1 MSTQDIHKLSS
12 VLRSIEIIEEKTN
25 ILHSQYAES
34 LNETDNQHSIIIDDS
49 NIHLQLF
56 FQHFEQLLQLDIKNR
71 KSLLNTT
78 SNKQSYWNFFSVALK
93 ESKALYDTVLYVLN
107 SQEVK
112 TSTGRGRLFLRF
124 CLQNHR
130 LGDVVQ
136 HSFMMTKT
144 VNQFYIDECFWTTP
158 SYMNRIVQALY
169 QLNDLRY
176 DLLSKAHYQLDI
188 CWPTAESTEHRPKTL
203 SDAALRMRNISVSS
217 LISMSSVD
225 SQSIVSVLPNTS
237 TTIPILPTIFHNL
250 ESSINDGSAAQSL
263 SSVDEDPENTIIY
276 WKQKYHEL
284 EMQLQTQHP
293 SNDVEI
299 QCSSNE
305 NGNSHESTD
314 KETVD
319 KLNSENEKLQIQI
332 NSLNEEISNL
342 NLQLLSAF
350 TEPSTTTTTD
360 TMKDY
365 ESQLAQYQ
373 SEIENKD
380 ILINEL
386 QQKYTEQTQELQLM
400 QEQNLS
406 YSNEQN
412 QQIELLKIELEKS
425 KNLLEDERL
434 LMENERNKRN
444 TIQEKLEITLQER
457 TLDFEEMKR
466 RLVKAVREKAEL
478 FDTMHS
484 YEIKLE
490 EQQAKKWVPD
500 EEVLNCTECNIV
512 FGWTVRKHHCR
523 HCQKI
528 FCYNCSN
535 NWIQG
540 PKANSPQCRVCD
552 QCNEILLKESL
563 MPNGITQ
570 NHVIGDQEIKED
582 IDLHFEVR
590 AECLPTT
597 TTTTDIQS
605 TS

>member
-217 LISMSSVD
+217 LISM
-225 SQSIVSVLPNTS
+225 
-237 TTIPILPTIFHNL
+237 NL

-386 QQKYTEQTQELQLM
+386 QQKYAEQTQELQLM

-512 FGWTVRKHHCR
+512 FGWTHHCR

>member
-225 SQSIVSVLPNTS
+225 SQSIVS
-237 TTIPILPTIFHNL
+237 NL

-386 QQKYTEQTQELQLM
+386 QQKYAEQTQELQLM